1 MLLQITDTAAASSCT
16 SEDAFR
22 IGLDMF
28 ESKHLKDLPQW
39 SSDPNNTLRKD
50 AAEVPSNCFK
60 IARSMLKLGNNGF
73 YFFRHNMP
81 GRWEDAIKRDM
92 KILRYKYLAAINEY
106 PMPDPLPQPEVS

>member
-39 SSDPNNTLRKD
+39 SSDPNNPLRKD
-50 AAEVPSNCFK
+50 AAEVPSNCFI
-60 IARSMLKLGNNGF
+60 IAEGLNNLQEDF
-73 YFFRHNMP
+73 YFFHHNIP
-81 GRWEDAIKRDM
+81 RLAIY
-92 KILRYKYLAAINEY
+92 KILRSDMSSLRYKFLAAMNDYPWPDPY
-106 PMPDPLPQPEVS
+106 PMPEVS